1 MFGDAF
7 RNFPFD
13 VITAYTCPANY
24 GPMNLFH
31 AKATGRK
38 ATMIGYPYDDLTRWR
53 SCYPEDV
60 FAEQFRKVSEG
71 WGAAMDIL
79 AEAKKD
85 LLPEEQELFREIE
98 IMATGAYCHLYS
110 TDLQIRFVRCREAG
124 DLAGMKDAAAKEL
137 ENTKRLYSL
146 VREDSRI
153 GFESSNHY
161 YYSLND
167 LLEKIINCE
176 SFL

>member
-1 MFGDAF
+1 M
-7 RNFPFD
+7 
-13 VITAYTCPANY
+13 
-24 GPMNLFH
+24 
-31 AKATGRK
+31 
-38 ATMIGYPYDDLTRWR
+38 
-53 SCYPEDV
+53 
-60 FAEQFRKVSEG
+60 
-71 WGAAMDIL
+71 
-79 AEAKKD
+79 
-85 LLPEEQELFREIE
+85 
-98 IMATGAYCHLYS
+98 
-110 TDLQIRFVRCREAG
+110 RCREAG
-124 DLAGMKDAAAKEL
+124 DLAGMKDAVSKEL